1 MTYRQLRGVNLVLAA
16 ALVVPV
22 MACGGSSPV
31 AGGSGGATGEGSGGM
46 GSGGSG
52 GGTGGS
58 ASADGG
64 PAPEVGRSDD
74 ALGADPCHVMV
85 QNHPSEGAQHLEQCA
100 PTIYISSPP
109 SSGNHYPVW
118 PAYKVYDQ
126 PVPWGFLVHGLEHGA
141 VVFSYRCD
149 SGCPEELA
157 KAKAFVAGLAPDVVC
172 ASPKLVVLVPDPK
185 LDVAFAA
192 SAWTWTLR
200 ADCFD
205 SAAFGQ
211 FITDHYAHG
220 LERVCSQGVDLSASN
235 WCPAAP

>member
-1 MTYRQLRGVNLVLAA
+1 MTYWQLRAVNLVLSAT
-16 ALVVPV
+16 LVATAV
-22 MACGGSSPV
+22 ACGGSSPV
-31 AGGSGGATGEGSGGM
+31 AGGSGGATG
-46 GSGGSG
+46 GGSG
-52 GGTGGS
+52 GAGSGG
-58 ASADGG
+58 ADAG
-64 PAPEVGRSDD
+64 PAPDVGGNDD
-74 ALGADPCHVMV
+74 AEGPDPCHVMV

-118 PAYKVYDQ
+118 PVYKVYDQ

-141 VVFSYRCD
+141 VVISYRCD
-149 SGCPEELA
+149 GGCPEELA
-157 KAKAFVAGLAPDVVC
+157 KAKAFVAGLATDVEC
-172 ASPKLVVLVPDPK
+172 GSPKLVVLVPDPK

-220 LERVCSQGVDLSASN
+220 LERVCSQGVDLSATN
-235 WCPAAP
+235 WCPPAP